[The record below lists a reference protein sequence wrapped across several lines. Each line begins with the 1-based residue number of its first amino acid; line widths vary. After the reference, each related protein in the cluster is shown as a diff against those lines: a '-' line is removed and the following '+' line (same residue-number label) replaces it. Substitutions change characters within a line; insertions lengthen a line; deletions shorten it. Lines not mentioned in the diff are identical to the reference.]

1 MVKQPKYDFINRT
14 RKNKAGEVCVIKH
27 KSGFRTLNVTGKVE
41 IPSFFSNYP
50 HILQHI
56 ITEVGG
62 RFLGL
67 FPFLSNRED
76 KRICTYSLPETMAK
90 KKGQLD
96 LTYDFLYTVA
106 AVDISADIILGTVLN
121 TNSKIGDLILDKL
134 DKEME
139 EAYGE
144 SG

>member
-1 MVKQPKYDFINRT
+1 MKQKAEFRNKSG
-14 RKNKAGEVCVIKH
+14 KNKAGEVIVIRH
-27 KSGFRTLNVTGKVE
+27 KSGFRTLNVCGKVSV
-41 IPSFFSNYP
+41 PSFFSNYP
-50 HILQHI
+50 YVLQRI
-56 ITEVGG
+56 ITEVGAY
-62 RFLGL
+62 FLGL
-67 FPFLSNRED
+67 FPFLNQAKN

-106 AVDISADIILGTVLN
+106 AVDIGTNDILEQVLNLNSIILEQ
-121 TNSKIGDLILDKL
+121 ILDKL